1 MHATELPSFLV
12 DRIITDALAEDL
24 AGGDLTTEACIDENA
39 KAVAHAVARKEMVV
53 CGGPVFG
60 RVFAQLDPSLEVQ
73 VHVADG
79 KVVAKGEKLWTV
91 KGSARAIL
99 MGERVALNLTQRMT
113 GIASL
118 TRVYVMAVPS
128 ECGTRITDT
137 RKTTP
142 GLRILERYAVR
153 CGGGAN
159 HRFSLSDAV
168 LAKDNHLAVLTGGD

>member
-1 MHATELPSFLV
+1 MHAMELPSFLV
-12 DRIITDALAEDL
+12 DRIITEALAEDL
-24 AGGDLTTEACIDENA
+24 AGGDLTTEACIDEDA

-79 KVVAKGEKLWTV
+79 KVAAKGEKLWTV

-113 GIASL
+113 GTAM
-118 TRVYVMAVPS
+118 T
-128 ECGTRITDT
+128 
-137 RKTTP
+137 
-142 GLRILERYAVR
+142 
-153 CGGGAN
+153 
-159 HRFSLSDAV
+159 
-168 LAKDNHLAVLTGGD
+168 